1 VTRLLTNPLFWMLT
15 IILAWLIVI
24 TMSIASD
31 PEGAR
36 AQSLPPQPA
45 VTAVALPVS

>member
-1 VTRLLTNPLFWMLT
+1 MTRLLTNPLFWMLT

-36 AQSLPPQPA
+36 AESSPAQHAFNAVPQP
-45 VTAVALPVS
+45 VS